1 MVGEDV
7 LDDGDLEVE
16 TDQDVEDEE
25 NEMNVSD

>member
-7 LDDGDLEVE
+7 LDDEDLEVE

-25 NEMNVSD
+25 NGMNVSD